1 MVGFSGILG
10 TGWEEDQ
17 KTIKDKLIDGEKLW
31 VGLGVNWWRWLEM
44 LVVNL
49 MIIRFCRNLHK
60 FYCIGVMK
68 KIFLMSWHKL
78 TY

>member
-10 TGWEEDQ
+10 TGQVEDQ
-17 KTIKDKLIDGEKLW
+17 KIW

-49 MIIRFCRNLHK
+49 MIIQFHLKLDK
-60 FYCIGVMK
+60 FYCIGVMN
-68 KIFLMSWHKL
+68 
-78 TY
+78 

>member
-10 TGWEEDQ
+10 TGQVEDQ
-17 KTIKDKLIDGEKLW
+17 KMIKDKLIDGKKLW

-49 MIIRFCRNLHK
+49 MIIQFCPKLDK
-60 FYCIGVMK
+60 FNFIEV
-68 KIFLMSWHKL
+68 
-78 TY
+78 TN